1 RWPARSSSATAPVF
15 LNKIN
20 GAPGDVSGQIAAH
33 GSPAALACSRLR
45 ATRHKMWHVAE
56 CDVFALLWLIRQAVR
71 HTASFVQYPSL
82 ITLVTTYIAM
92 IAISGAD
99 LRPPRPYPGLI
110 STTGRTRR
118 PDTSGSRRKPPRKN
132 GTIGKNV
139 QFLFW

>member
-1 RWPARSSSATAPVF
+1 MHRARWPSADRVATAPVI
-15 LNKIN
+15 LNKIPVRS
-20 GAPGDVSGQIAAH
+20 GAGCGTITPRQFADAPGAA
-33 GSPAALACSRLR
+33 SRFVPAPGLPSLIPLA
-45 ATRHKMWHVAE
+45 
-56 CDVFALLWLIRQAVR
+56 FR
-71 HTASFVQYPSL
+71 HTAIFVQSPSL
-82 ITLVTTYIAM
+82 ITLVTTYIIM

-118 PDTSGSRRKPPRKN
+118 PDTSGSRRKPPRQN